1 MAEEPMVSV
10 DLTSEMIEVGR
21 QLLEVLDRYKF
32 RARARFWFYFEE
44 SERWRLVVASPE
56 ARMGGP
62 LLACLRKAVPTDPKT
77 GGTRLARTWANGTF
91 IAGACIYRLP
101 LRRKLPVRRKRA
113 SV

>member
-1 MAEEPMVSV
+1 V
-10 DLTSEMIEVGR
+10 
-21 QLLEVLDRYKF
+21 
-32 RARARFWFYFEE
+32 FWFYFEE

-62 LLACLRKAVPTDPKT
+62 LAGYRRIGALARKVPGAAGLLGLNIALLTDRDPLLACLRKVVPTDPKT

-91 IAGACIYRLP
+91 IAGAYIFRLP